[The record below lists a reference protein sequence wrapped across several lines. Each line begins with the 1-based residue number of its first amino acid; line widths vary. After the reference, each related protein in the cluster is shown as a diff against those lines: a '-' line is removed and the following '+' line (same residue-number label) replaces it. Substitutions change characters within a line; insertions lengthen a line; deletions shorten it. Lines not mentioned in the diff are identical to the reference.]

1 MTATTR
7 DDGDVARFRGLYLPA
22 MRAAGSADKTRT
34 TAKRSSV
41 DPRKLA
47 DVFRALREL
56 LSPYERDLAV
66 QNTPGY
72 YCLES
77 RTPTY
82 KNRPMYFAGVRVGKN
97 YVSYH
102 LMSVYACPE
111 LVKVMSP
118 ELKKRMQGKSCFNFT
133 TIDRELFA
141 ELDRLTRAG
150 YERFKS
156 MKYL

>member
-1 MTATTR
+1 MTPMTR
-7 DDGDVARFRGLYLPA
+7 DVARFRGLYLPA

-34 TAKRSSV
+34 TAKRSGV

-47 DVFRALREL
+47 EVFRALCEL

-66 QNTPGY
+66 QIDTPGY

-82 KNRPMYFAGVRVGKN
+82 RNRPMYFAGVRVGKN

>member
-1 MTATTR
+1 MPAEGAAAKKR
-7 DDGDVARFRGLYLPA
+7 AR
-22 MRAAGSADKTRT
+22 
-34 TAKRSSV
+34 AKRARV
-41 DPRKLA
+41 APQNCD
-47 DVFRALREL
+47 DVFCALREL
-56 LSPYERDLAV
+56 LSPYERDLAEE
-66 QNTPGY
+66 TDKPGSY
-72 YCLES
+72 WLKS

-82 KNRPMYFAGVRVGKN
+82 KNRPMYFAGVRLGRN

-111 LVKVMSP
+111 LLKVMSP

-141 ELDRLTRAG
+141 ELGRLTRTG

>member
-1 MTATTR
+1 M
-7 DDGDVARFRGLYLPA
+7 PA
-22 MRAAGSADKTRT
+22 ARAAAKKRT
-34 TAKRSSV
+34 TAKRTGVISQ
-41 DPRKLA
+41 KFA
-47 DVFRALREL
+47 DVFRELREL

-66 QNTPGY
+66 QIDTPGY

-82 KNRPMYFAGVRVGKN
+82 RNRPMYFAGVRVGKN

-111 LVKVMSP
+111 LLKVMSP

-141 ELDRLTRAG
+141 ELDKLTSAG
-150 YERFKS
+150 YKRFKS
-156 MKYL
+156 LKYL